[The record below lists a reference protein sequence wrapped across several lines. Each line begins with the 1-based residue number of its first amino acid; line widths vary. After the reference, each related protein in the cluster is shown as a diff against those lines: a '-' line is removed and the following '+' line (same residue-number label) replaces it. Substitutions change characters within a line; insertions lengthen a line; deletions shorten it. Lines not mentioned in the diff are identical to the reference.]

1 MTKRW
6 GVKDE
11 KLQYFGG
18 SWKNP
23 GLIGGF
29 TERGAWTVCKFK
41 GGGERGGGVFE
52 RGVDTLMHTMVDF
65 LNSCIYVQTQKYS

>member
-41 GGGERGGGVFE
+41 GGGKEGVVFLRGG
-52 RGVDTLMHTMVDF
+52 L
-65 LNSCIYVQTQKYS
+65 IP